1 MIKHVLVTILF
12 FSAWRCGAAQELSNQ
27 AHALYDQKQYEKAF
41 IQYKSIENKSAA
53 TLYNMGNC
61 CYKLAQYP
69 RALAYWRKADR
80 VANSQQH
87 KALSENIDAL
97 YACVKKEPATLSIA
111 DRLSTA
117 VQVLPFLI
125 VQLLCIGMSLLLIIF
140 LAQQLWRTRLW
151 LFIGCILFDIVLIF
165 ILMVK
170 YRDLSDERGIINT
183 SQVSVFALPD
193 MQCHTL
199 GKLTELDELKI
210 QQTKPGWCKIHYKEL
225 EGWVCADKIE
235 RV

>member
-1 MIKHVLVTILF
+1 MIKQWWLTIIF
-12 FSAWRCGAAQELSNQ
+12 FSAWYCGATQELSNQ
-27 AHALYDQKQYEKAF
+27 AHALYDQKQYGQAF
-41 IQYKSIENKSAA
+41 IKYKDIEHKTAA
-53 TLYNMGNC
+53 TWYNMGNC

-80 VANSQQH
+80 MANSQQRV
-87 KALSENIDAL
+87 AIANNIDAL
-97 YACVKKEPATLSIA
+97 YTCVKKQPEIPSMY
-111 DRLSTA
+111 DRLSKA
-117 VQVLPFLI
+117 VSVFPFSML
-125 VQLLCIGMSLLLIIF
+125 QLLCISLSLLLVIF
-140 LAQQLWRTRLW
+140 IAQQLWRTRVW
-151 LFIGCILFDIVLIF
+151 LFIGCVLFEIVLIF

-183 SQVSVFALPD
+183 SEVSVFALPD
-193 MQCHTL
+193 MQCHAL